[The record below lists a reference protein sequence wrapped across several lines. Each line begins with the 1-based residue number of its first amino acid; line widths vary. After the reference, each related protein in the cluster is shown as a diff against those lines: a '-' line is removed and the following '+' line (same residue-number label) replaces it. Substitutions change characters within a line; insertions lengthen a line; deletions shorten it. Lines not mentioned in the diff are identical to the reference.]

1 MITLCRV
8 GFGCQPEVYEG
19 REAELD
25 EVCVC
30 ERERERERMIV

>member
-1 MITLCRV
+1 MITLFRV

-25 EVCVC
+25 EVGVCVC
-30 ERERERERMIV
+30 ERE